1 MSSAGARCVCRR
13 ASTFWYHSQHSA
25 VLSLK
30 NPILGQT
37 LNLGW
42 TGLRLINF
50 AGLPIDRRE
59 RAVRFA
65 AASFSFVSAGLGML
79 WSLTD
84 SARVCRLQ
92 RHVALD
98 FRPTPDNPVLVFGA
112 PLVLAG
118 LALLA
123 CYLPARRATEIDPMA
138 ALRGE

>member
-30 NPILGQT
+30 NPILGQN

-50 AGLPIDRRE
+50 DGLPIDRRE

-65 AASFSFVSAGLGML
+65 AASFSFASAGFGML

-84 SARVCRLQ
+84 EESLTW
-92 RHVALD
+92 HD
-98 FRPTPDNPVLVFGA
+98 HKTFPTP
-112 PLVLAG
+112 LATS
-118 LALLA
+118 
-123 CYLPARRATEIDPMA
+123 RRKIN
-138 ALRGE
+138 